1 MLVACV
7 VHDQI
12 EDELHATLVEPI
24 SQYVHIGNV
33 SVCRFNYSVVTD
45 VVSLISQQ
53 RKNDESLWGKSPL
66 LPLSSTHWHIH
77 VGDVVPNIT
86 GEENV
91 PCRAGESE
99 KSATTRRYRRPDPSN
114 SQPVI

>member
-53 RKNDESLWGKSPL
+53 RKNDESLGGKAHCSHFHRRIGISMWVT
-66 LPLSSTHWHIH
+66 LSQTSREKRTYH
-77 VGDVVPNIT
+77 VVLGSLKN
-86 GEENV
+86 
-91 PCRAGESE
+91 
-99 KSATTRRYRRPDPSN
+99 RRQPDDIDAQILQIVNP
-114 SQPVI
+114 